1 MARLRRFAEE
11 VERDASTVSVSV
23 FGAPADAESMDSYR
37 EAGVD
42 RAILSLP
49 SKGRDDVLPLLDRLS
64 ALLG

>member
-11 VERDASTVSVSV
+11 AERDAGTVNVSV
-23 FGAPADAESMDSYR
+23 FAPPADAQTMESYR

-42 RAILSLP
+42 RAILGLP
-49 SKGRDDVLPLLDRLS
+49 SEGRDEALARLDRLS

>member
-11 VERDASTVSVSV
+11 AERDAATLNVSV
-23 FGAPADAESMDSYR
+23 FGAPANAESMDRYR

-49 SKGRDDVLPLLDRLS
+49 SKDRDEVLPLLDRLS